1 MSVGGAMTFVVRRM
15 RTEGARAARIVVA
28 PLLIVLCLSTMTACA
43 PGQGAPHASPA
54 RPAVASTP
62 GGPAP
67 SGAYYVV
74 DRVVDGDTIVVRT
87 PKGDE
92 HVRLIGVDSPE
103 SVKPDTPVQCFA
115 IAASNYTKQALT
127 DTLVRLEYDVDRYD
141 RYGRTLAYVWV
152 GTSMFNE
159 RLVRDG
165 YAVVETVPP
174 DVKYAD
180 LFVAAE
186 RDARRHDRGLW
197 SACATP

>member
-1 MSVGGAMTFVVRRM
+1 MRM
-15 RTEGARAARIVVA
+15 RPGHTGTVRIAPLFIVVW
-28 PLLIVLCLSTMTACA
+28 LVSSTACA
-43 PGQGAPHASPA
+43 PGQASPA
-54 RPAVASTP
+54 ASSVGPVAASTP
-62 GGPAP
+62 GAPVP
-67 SGAYYVV
+67 SGDAYVV
-74 DRVVDGDTIVVRT
+74 DRVIDGDTIVVRT
-87 PKGDE
+87 PEGDV

-115 IAASNYTKQALT
+115 IAASNYTKHALT
-127 DTLVRLEYDVDRYD
+127 DTLVRLEYDVERYD

-159 RLVRDG
+159 ELVRDG

-197 SACATP
+197 SACQTP